1 MGGIRKAVRNYGSWE
16 RGRNGKYLF
25 VFNLGNS
32 LTKSNGICENKSHK
46 LWQTN
51 KEYSFE
57 RDLTKKAKWPN
68 VSLCLFVAST
78 QCFVYKYICFVY
90 KYICGP
96 MSCVR
101 TRSHQ
106 SIPATQVI
114 YPTTR
119 KRQTE
124 KQAEIICTFTTFH
137 PNSIVRFLLFLCFSR
152 CWKGHFY

>member
-1 MGGIRKAVRNYGSWE
+1 MEGIRKAVRNYGSWE
-16 RGRNGKYLF
+16 RGRNGKYLS
-25 VFNLGNS
+25 VFN

-57 RDLTKKAKWPN
+57 RYLTKKAKWPN

-124 KQAEIICTFTTFH
+124 KQAEIICTFTTLH
-137 PNSIVRFLLFLCFSR
+137 PNSIVRFLLFPCRKITKDSFLF
-152 CWKGHFY
+152 